1 MASKKPCDYSQE
13 EVNLF
18 LNSIGLGEKIP
29 AFTANAID
37 GSMLVTLTEEDLTG
51 DLGLTSLQVEKF
63 TRSLQFVESL
73 AFGGGTANDERV
85 ARLER
90 ENQNLKNEVLNLEA
104 IVKSLQSSQTTTP
117 VAAPTVSNPYVQNTA
132 ISPSQYTSQPTPST
146 AASYGPS
153 AYSTPATSTYTSA
166 SPATNPYSAYSP
178 APAQAA
184 FGYTTYA
191 PAPAPATYTQPPTTY
206 AQPAPQRHGAPVI
219 AGAAGGATKGAI
231 LGAIGGAIAGDAG
244 QGAKMGA
251 AMGGAAGG
259 MQGLGQR
266 RRQRLGRRY

>member
-184 FGYTTYA
+184 TGYTTYSPAPATDTQPAAFGYTTYA

-231 LGAIGGAIAGDAG
+231 LGAIGGAIVSQYYLLNAET
-244 QGAKMGA
+244 KI
-251 AMGGAAGG
+251 
-259 MQGLGQR
+259 
-266 RRQRLGRRY
+266 

>member
-231 LGAIGGAIAGDAG
+231 LGAIGGAIVSQYYLLNAET
-244 QGAKMGA
+244 KI
-251 AMGGAAGG
+251 
-259 MQGLGQR
+259 
-266 RRQRLGRRY
+266 